1 MSKNKE
7 LQVETRPEPDR
18 KRAELLETVMARELK
33 SLYFP
38 NLGTDA
44 RFDEALFQVHFATI
58 AHRHGIWWRHHD
70 RNQYNLFYGLVK
82 SRLEEAVRRLKRNEE
97 KRRSTIVQRPLQPAT
112 TAPQRAGQLWLPG
125 LDPKVAEAR
134 KRLAMLRDEMANRP
148 SLC

>member
-1 MSKNKE
+1 MSRNKE
-7 LQVETRPEPDR
+7 LKVEIRPELDK
-18 KRAELLETVMARELK
+18 KRAELLETVMAREVK

-44 RFDEALFQVHFATI
+44 RFDETLFSSHFAVI
-58 AHRHGIWWRHHD
+58 AHRHGISHHSD
-70 RNQYNLFYGLVK
+70 RNQYNLFYRLVK
-82 SRLEEAVRRLKRNEE
+82 GRLEEAVRRLKRNEE
-97 KRRSTIVQRPLQPAT
+97 KHRSTIVQRPLQPAT